1 MNWKKGI
8 LNIILLEDQNYNSNI
23 PSTSTAAPKG
33 KELTLIAA
41 LVCLPPS
48 PNIFVIKSDAPF
60 KTFGW
65 SIKESVEFT
74 YPVSLIHPLTLSNYH
89 TFFLVALK
97 YLMHIVL
104 LHLDPVLN

>member
-1 MNWKKGI
+1 MKWKKGI

-33 KELTLIAA
+33 KEFTLIAA

-48 PNIFVIKSDAPF
+48 PNIFEIKSDAPF

-65 SIKESVEFT
+65 AVKEVVELSPVIVSIVVVVSVA
-74 YPVSLIHPLTLSNYH
+74 V
-89 TFFLVALK
+89 LVATICCLTS
-97 YLMHIVL
+97 
-104 LHLDPVLN
+104 

>member
-1 MNWKKGI
+1 M
-8 LNIILLEDQNYNSNI
+8 EDQNYNSNI

-48 PNIFVIKSDAPF
+48 PNIFEIKSDAPF

-65 SIKESVEFT
+65 SIKDSVEFT
-74 YPVSLIHPLTLSNYH
+74 YPVSLIHPLTLSKLPH
-89 TFFLVALK
+89 FFF
-97 YLMHIVL
+97 
-104 LHLDPVLN
+104 

>member
-1 MNWKKGI
+1 M
-8 LNIILLEDQNYNSNI
+8 EDQIYNSNI

-48 PNIFVIKSDAPF
+48 PNIFEIKSDAPF

-65 SIKESVEFT
+65 SIKESVELT
-74 YPVSLIHPLTLSNYH
+74 YPVSLIHPLTLSKLPH
-89 TFFLVALK
+89 FFFSCAK
-97 YLMHIVL
+97 IFYAHSFAAS
-104 LHLDPVLN
+104 